1 MSLERIFKALVKLGL
16 SETDA
21 RVYIH
26 LATKE
31 PNKAKN
37 IATSLNINK
46 QQIYHSLK
54 RLQTKEIV
62 KSNNEHPATF
72 TALPFEKAL
81 DKLIDAKAEEEQ
93 NIEQNKEELLAA
105 WLIQE

>member
-1 MSLERIFKALVKLGL
+1 MERIFKALVSLGL

-21 RVYIH
+21 RVYIL

-46 QQIYHSLK
+46 QQIYLSLK
-54 RLQTKEIV
+54 RLRAKEIV
-62 KSNNEHPATF
+62 NSTNEHPATF

-81 DKLIDAKAEEEQ
+81 DKLIDVKTEEAQ
-93 NIEQNKEELLAA
+93 TIEQNKEELLAA
-105 WLIQE
+105 WLVLD